1 MFWIWQTL
9 IITARMVGGSTYSE
23 AIEEINGELTKVIE
37 EFEHA
42 VDVETLRFAKKSGKH
57 ALSQSG
63 DSAVSV
69 TSCRPKRARARGAWS
84 FGSTA

>member
-1 MFWIWQTL
+1 M
-9 IITARMVGGSTYSE
+9 ITARIVGGPTYLE
-23 AIEEINGELTKVIE
+23 AIEEIAGELTNVIE

-63 DSAVSV
+63 DSAVPV
-69 TSCRPKRARARGAWS
+69 TSCRPKRARARGA
-84 FGSTA
+84 

>member
-1 MFWIWQTL
+1 M
-9 IITARMVGGSTYSE
+9 ITARMVGGSTYSE
-23 AIEEINGELTKVIE
+23 AIEEINRELTKVIE

-42 VDVETLRFAKKSGKH
+42 VDVETLRFAKKTGKH

-63 DSAVSV
+63 DSAVPV
-69 TSCRPKRARARGAWS
+69 TTSCRPKRARARGAWS